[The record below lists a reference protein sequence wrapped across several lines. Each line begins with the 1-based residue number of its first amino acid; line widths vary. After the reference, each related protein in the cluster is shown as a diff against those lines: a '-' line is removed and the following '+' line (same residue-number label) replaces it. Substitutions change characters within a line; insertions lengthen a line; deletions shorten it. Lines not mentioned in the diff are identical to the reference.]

1 MKRNI
6 VIALA
11 VLTVLIQ
18 LIRPERTAE
27 PVDPSN
33 DMVAVT
39 ESSAEV
45 EALLRAASCDRHSGQ
60 WGYPWYVNVAPF
72 SWWL

>member
-33 DMVAVT
+33 DLVAVT
-39 ESSAEV
+39 KSSAEV
-45 EALLRAASCDRHSGQ
+45 EALLRVACCDRHSGQ
-60 WGYPWYVNVAPF
+60 PRYPWYVNVAPF

>member
-18 LIRPERTAE
+18 LIHPEPTVE

-33 DMVAVT
+33 DLVAVT
-39 ESSAEV
+39 KSLAEV
-45 EALLRAASCDRHSGQ
+45 EALLRVACCDRHSGQ
-60 WGYPWYVNVAPF
+60 PRYP
-72 SWWL
+72 